1 MWSMRAM
8 RVETSGVRGAM
19 LLFALLNLSACGGEA
34 DEPSASTTAPEATG
48 TPAAATPPGAA
59 QPAPTGEGSAAA
71 EDGGVPGVTPE
82 EDAGVDAAVAVVR
95 PEFTVPPYAAAP
107 QACEPHPEL
116 APVTPVSVR
125 DLDRGVPDF
134 PMVEA
139 VNAAC
144 QHPPA
149 ELSATFNRG
158 GLRRHRSRDYVQSQ
172 HYFGQALVAD
182 PSQLT
187 ARFNLACALAR
198 QDAID
203 EAIEQLAQ
211 LELAGP
217 EGRAYAAR
225 AQTDADFGAYHGT
238 PILAALVRGLPP
250 AIDALPTTDD
260 RTVGSAWDESTVE
273 LRGALVMLDGEHV
286 WESGVLDATAFQAVV
301 LAMEPDRR
309 RFSFY
314 AERPSDAVRAALG
327 TLGLQVL
334 TRHAGWSPS
343 ESRNYLVVPVS
354 SRDEVRHTLYIGQLL
369 TEDAIRPLESVE
381 LPAATCAEGVEAV
394 QAFVVTPD
402 HRAFGYVVGCLD
414 AAPQTFQRCLFY
426 FQSDELHRRCG
437 QGTAPAAPAA
447 GAAQPVPAE

>member
-1 MWSMRAM
+1 MRGEAN
-8 RVETSGVRGAM
+8 GVHGA
-19 LLFALLNLSACGGEA
+19 LLLVALLNLSACGGEA

-48 TPAAATPPGAA
+48 TTASATPAGAA
-59 QPAPTGEGSAAA
+59 QTAPTGEGSAAA
-71 EDGGVPGVTPE
+71 EDGGVTLE

-95 PEFTVPPYAAAP
+95 PEFTVPAYAAAP

-116 APVTPVSVR
+116 APVVPVTVR

-139 VNAAC
+139 VNATC
-144 QHPPA
+144 QLPPA
-149 ELSATFNRG
+149 DLAATFNRG

-182 PSQLT
+182 PSQLS

-217 EGRAYAAR
+217 EGREYAAR
-225 AQTDADFGAYHGT
+225 AQTDADFGAYRGT
-238 PILAALVRGLPP
+238 PILAALVRGLSP
-250 AIDALPTTDD
+250 AIEALPSTDD
-260 RTVGSAWDESTVE
+260 RTVGSAWDESMVE
-273 LRGALVMLDGEHV
+273 LRGAIVMVDGEHV

-314 AERPSDAVRAALG
+314 AERPSDAVREALAG
-327 TLGLQVL
+327 LGLQVL

-414 AAPQTFQRCLFY
+414 ALPHTFQRCLFY

-447 GAAQPVPAE
+447 SAAQPAPAE